1 MEDRPPR
8 WGMDTTPATHQ
19 TVRDLIAEL
28 AATEDVL
35 RERRRRPAPTDRAV
49 RHRQGEIVSELR
61 RRHVHA

>member
-1 MEDRPPR
+1 
-8 WGMDTTPATHQ
+8 MDTTPATHP

-35 RERRRRPAPTDRAV
+35 REHRRRPAPTDRAV